1 MRYYFDPFKRADV
14 LGSKAVFGFGKKQG
28 LLGDTTAEE
37 LSAALKRLQAGKSSY
52 ESGSASKA
60 VDKALLRMTA
70 YEPQAFGSLLGNKE
84 QGYIPISSTRNKG
97 ELIFG
102 GRRYYRMPIEPGG
115 QLTGPEVKYG
125 YPVRLLPPHVEP
137 STPITPVEIVHA
149 NPQLG
154 ARPSYLQLNGPADM
168 YKPSINRSFA

>member
-84 QGYIPISSTRNKG
+84 QGYVPISSTRNKG

-102 GRRYYRMPIEPGG
+102 GRRYYRMPIEPEG
-115 QLTGPEVKYG
+115 QLTGQPVK
-125 YPVRLLPPHVEP
+125 LLPPHVEP
-137 STPITPVEIVHA
+137 STPITPVEIVHT

-168 YKPSINRSFA
+168 YKPSINRPFA